1 MEFGLVSIIMAA
13 YNAEKTIEYAIQS
26 VLAQTYPNY
35 ELIVIDDC
43 STDKTANIV
52 KQISYTD
59 NRIVFLSNEKN
70 LGVSQ
75 TRKRG
80 LECAKGNWVAILDS
94 DDAWLPSKLEKQI
107 LLQQCSG
114 ADLLYTGSSF
124 MDEQGNLL
132 NCKLHVPYKITYKM
146 LLKQNLI
153 SNSSAM
159 VRKEIYKQNYVIGD
173 KIHEDF
179 AVWLKIL
186 KKGYVACG
194 VDEQLLIYRLA
205 KKSKSGNKLE
215 SAKMNWKTY
224 RFCGLGFLAALYY
237 EIWYTYNGIV
247 KYHRIFNCGKIK

>member
-1 MEFGLVSIIMAA
+1 MSFGLVSIIMAA
-13 YNAEKTIEYAIQS
+13 YNAEKTIERSILS
-26 VLAQTYPNY
+26 VLEQTYQNY

-43 STDKTANIV
+43 STDKTADIV
-52 KQISYTD
+52 KRMLLID
-59 NRIVFLSNEKN
+59 HRIILLENVKN
-70 LGVSQ
+70 LGVSR

-80 LECAKGNWVAILDS
+80 LEYAKGTWIAILDS

-114 ADLLYTGSSF
+114 ADLLYTGSAF
-124 MDEQGNLL
+124 MDEQGKMLEWE
-132 NCKLHVPYKITYKM
+132 LHVPRKITYRM

-153 SNSSAM
+153 SNSSSM
-159 VRKEIYKQNYVIGD
+159 VRTEIYKQNYVIGD

-194 VDEQLLIYRLA
+194 VDEPLLIYRLDRR
-205 KKSKSGNKLE
+205 SKSGNKLE

-224 RFCGLGFLAALYY
+224 RFCGLGLLATLYY
-237 EIWYTYNGIV
+237 EIWYTYNGIT
-247 KYHRIFNCGKIK
+247 KYHRIFKRKK